1 ETYRETEDDSERG
14 EAVQR
19 LLQKLLENE
28 DSIDDEQLEV
38 VAHSVQLLMGSPVD
52 GNRRSILPDTV
63 TEDTL
68 ADSFAHPLFIIFRN
82 LCYTPDTDATTR
94 SLMVNMIATMRDYD
108 NTVTYL
114 MLFFIKASF
123 FLDCEAIF

>member
-1 ETYRETEDDSERG
+1 
-14 EAVQR
+14 
-19 LLQKLLENE
+19 L
-28 DSIDDEQLEV
+28 
-38 VAHSVQLLMGSPVD
+38 VAHSVQLVMGGPID
-52 GNRRSILPDTV
+52 GSRRSILPDPV
-63 TEDTL
+63 TEDAL

-114 MLFFIKASF
+114 MLFFIKVTLMRQRRLKF
-123 FLDCEAIF
+123 YKIDTLNTFAIMCKWRTHIGSIVYLIQMSY